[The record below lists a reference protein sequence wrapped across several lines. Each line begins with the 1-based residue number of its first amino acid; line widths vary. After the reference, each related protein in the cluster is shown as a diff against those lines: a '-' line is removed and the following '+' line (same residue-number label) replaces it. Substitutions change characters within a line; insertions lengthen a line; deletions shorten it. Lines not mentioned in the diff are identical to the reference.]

1 MGRRG
6 WSKVKQ
12 VNRHVIRD
20 SESKKDEEKVK
31 LVNISKGHTTVF
43 NTDGFILSKNK
54 TVFQVL
60 LNDLFLPRSL

>member
-1 MGRRG
+1 ME
-6 WSKVKQ
+6 Q
-12 VNRHVIRD
+12 VNHCVIRN
-20 SESKKDEEKVK
+20 SESNKDEEKVK

-60 LNDLFLPRSL
+60 LK

>member
-1 MGRRG
+1 ME
-6 WSKVKQ
+6 Q
-12 VNRHVIRD
+12 VNHCVIRN
-20 SESKKDEEKVK
+20 SESNKDEEKVK

-60 LNDLFLPRSL
+60 LNDLFLPKSL